1 MVLFT
6 IKVVS
11 CIKHELNFIVI
22 NSFNNILESA
32 VKWGVCR
39 GWKAG
44 VRWLCCGSLKEARKR
59 EREKERKTERK
70 TEREREKRLSG

>member
-44 VRWLCCGSLKEARKR
+44 PVGSALGLLKEH
-59 EREKERKTERK
+59 
-70 TEREREKRLSG
+70 LFFMFY